1 MADGTST
8 FGSLTVANWA
18 QNDASFVVLFECDF
32 PLKMAQQIPRMF
44 GVAKWKRDTQH
55 AAVPPALPPPTHTHA
70 NHCCG
75 RVFAPKKVSNS
86 KPLGAVPYF
95 VQIKKRKYFF
105 HFQILWRVQFC
116 FSYFTIFILFSC
128 NWVDVIA
135 MCGWGQQPPSSCDSA
150 FLSCATNNTHH
161 SHRQQNHKCYSHH
174 RHRHLNAKNNKS
186 SRP

>member
-8 FGSLTVANWA
+8 FSTLTVANWA
-18 QNDASFVVLFECDF
+18 QSDASFVVLFECDF

-55 AAVPPALPPPTHTHA
+55 AAMPPALPPPTHTHA

-86 KPLGAVPYF
+86 KPWGAVPYF
-95 VQIKKRKYFF
+95 VQIKKEN
-105 HFQILWRVQFC
+105 ILS
-116 FSYFTIFILFSC
+116 FSNSVAHPVLLFVFLSFFSC
-128 NWVDVIA
+128 NWVAVIA
-135 MCGWGQQPPSSCDSA
+135 MCGWGLQPPSSCDSA
-150 FLSCATNNTHH
+150 FLSCATNKYPY

-174 RHRHLNAKNNKS
+174 RHRHLNVKNNKP